1 MPEKMTISRLAGA
14 AGVNVETVRFYQ
26 RSGLIEEPARPCSG
40 YRTYGAE
47 DVRRIRF
54 IKRAQLLGFTL
65 DEIAN
70 LLKLEGAQT
79 CVETR
84 GLAVKKLAMV
94 EEKLS
99 DLLAM
104 KTALA
109 SMVARC
115 DSEHSGAR
123 CPIIE
128 ALIDDASV
136 LHSQQ

>member
-26 RSGLIEEPARPCSG
+26 RSGLMEEPARPCSG
-40 YRTYGAE
+40 YRTYGVE
-47 DVRRIRF
+47 DLRRLRF

-79 CVETR
+79 CADTR

-99 DLLAM
+99 GLLAM

-123 CPIIE
+123 CPIIQ

-136 LHSQQ
+136 LHFQQ

>member
-1 MPEKMTISRLAGA
+1 MTEKMTIGRLADA

-26 RSGLIEEPARPCSG
+26 RSGMIDEPVRPHSG
-40 YRTYGAE
+40 YRTYGDA

-70 LLKLEGAQT
+70 LLKLEVSQT
-79 CVETR
+79 CASTR
-84 GLAVKKLAMV
+84 DLAEKKLAMV
-94 EEKLS
+94 DAKLT

-115 DSEHSGAR
+115 DSDDHSAA
-123 CPIIE
+123 CPIIQ
-128 ALIDDASV
+128 ALIDD
-136 LHSQQ
+136 